1 MATRSL
7 KYLTIG
13 LRRDK
18 NLSDVQDSTQAL
30 NSLLNNLFSTSEP
43 GTSFISEDLDAIRGL
58 QNTNLTVQKLSA
70 LADTTVQAS
79 KIELDPVTGGLIV
92 VEETVTPI
100 VRLKDRL
107 ENAYLITSEN
117 PAIRGGKGLNCRFIE
132 STEINTG
139 SRASTGSDI
148 FDFNSNQKE
157 EIFWAAGY
165 FNFSTAIDPTFRNQY
180 GGLQWT
186 GWFSPSLRDPD
197 VNIYINSTGLFIF
210 EVDLKEDGDWQTLA
224 SVYAASRSVEV
235 ANTASEATTIV
246 LSPGEGKYVS
256 EGDYWGAYD
265 EEGSN
270 VIVNSVDGDTVVL
283 DSPVSV
289 VASQNVNVIK
299 ILGETNTRSMVA
311 LPSVAVG
318 NFLKIRIS
326 AWWPDNDEDIFNKTV
341 EFDYIGSS
349 LGFSYMYNVKPDP
362 TPEPLEIRQF
372 LQDIVTPSQNL
383 MGEITNNKN
392 FYVNNSALINFSPV
406 SGFSQILKH
415 GPVNLTVTDYNE
427 VIRFAS
433 SVPNALIGDVI
444 VPTVAGTFINTLPNR
459 RLVIKDDI
467 SSAVRVAD
475 QQADTNITLPVYIV
489 DNKGFVNWLYGTVT
503 GNSVTIVEGD
513 ADLLRKDYLAI
524 TTATAPDSWIR
535 ITDIDKIANT
545 FTTSVSLGAGTIL
558 ILVYSDKSL
567 IDASKDIVCEGVFGQ
582 ELQST
587 VASGNQLTL
596 KAVSGVVLGQVVQY
610 AGADPANPV
619 IIDGATVTDITGN
632 IVTIS
637 SAITGE
643 IRQDSTIVF
652 APSGT
657 TINVEGC
664 VIPLNTAPPFV
675 GTVAGLSTAG
685 LGIRTVASN
694 PTLAVTVNDLK
705 LDLPAEDITL
715 ASTSNTFNR
724 KLQVILGSSSYSILA
739 KNA

>member
-70 LADTTVQAS
+70 LSDTTVQAS

-92 VEETVTPI
+92 VEEIVTPI

-148 FDFNSNQKE
+148 FDFNSDQKE

-165 FNFSTAIDPTFRNQY
+165 FNFSTTIDPTFRNQY

-197 VNIYINSTGLFIF
+197 VNIAINSTGLFIF

-224 SVYAASRSVEV
+224 SVYASSRSVEV
-235 ANTASEATTIV
+235 ANTASEATTIE

-265 EEGSN
+265 EGGSN
-270 VIVNSVDGDTVVL
+270 VIVNSISGDTIVL
-283 DSPVSV
+283 DTPVSV
-289 VASQNVNVIK
+289 VAGQDVNVIK
-299 ILGETNTRSMVA
+299 ILGETNTRSIVT

-326 AWWPDNDEDIFNKTV
+326 AWWPDNDEDIFNKTI

-349 LGFSYMYNVKPDP
+349 LSFSYMYNVKPNP
-362 TPEPLEIRQF
+362 TPQPLEIRQF
-372 LQDIVTPSQNL
+372 LEDIVTPSQNFI
-383 MGEITNNKN
+383 GETVNYKN
-392 FYVNNSALINFSPV
+392 FYVNNPALINFSPV
-406 SGFSQILKH
+406 SGFSQVLKH

-433 SVPNALIGDVI
+433 SVSNALVGDVI
-444 VPTVAGTFINTLPNR
+444 VPTTTGTFINTLPDR

-467 SSAVRVAD
+467 SAAVRVAN
-475 QQADTNITLPVYIV
+475 QQPGTNITLPVYIV
-489 DNKGFVNWLYGTVT
+489 NNKGFVNWIYGTVS

-513 ADLLRKDYLAI
+513 ADLLRKDYIVIAP
-524 TTATAPDSWIR
+524 ATAPSSWIR
-535 ITDIDKIANT
+535 ITAIDKIANT
-545 FTTSVSLGAGTIL
+545 FTTNVSLGTGTIL
-558 ILVYSDKSL
+558 ILVYTDKSL
-567 IDASKDIVCEGVFGQ
+567 IDASKDIVCEGVIGQ

-587 VASGNQLTL
+587 VSSGDQITL
-596 KAVSGVVLGQVVQY
+596 KTVDGVVLGQVVQY
-610 AGADPANPV
+610 AGADPVNP
-619 IIDGATVTDITGN
+619 IIPNGSTVTDITGN

-652 APSGT
+652 APAGT

-675 GTVAGLSTAG
+675 GTVAGLSTSG

-705 LDLPAEDITL
+705 LDLPTEDITL
-715 ASTSNTFNR
+715 ALTSNTFNR
-724 KLQVILGSSSYSILA
+724 KVQVILGSSSYSILA